1 MQGRLQQHFSLKIR
15 TVGVKSCRCDI
26 QLEAQTKQEVHLKKV
41 HLCCADPS
49 NSSIIGIVVIYVIHE
64 LCRDQDAGDEQA
76 VDIEGIDGQQ
86 WLRLSEAVE
95 VDVGNDEARGAAIC
109 VLEDPLEVAV
119 DCNGGCG
126 EAVEKRQPLGR
137 LEPPAQIVGFGHSL
151 EN

>member
-1 MQGRLQQHFSLKIR
+1 M
-15 TVGVKSCRCDI
+15 
-26 QLEAQTKQEVHLKKV
+26 
-41 HLCCADPS
+41 
-49 NSSIIGIVVIYVIHE
+49 
-64 LCRDQDAGDEQA
+64 
-76 VDIEGIDGQQ
+76 DIEGIDGQQ

-126 EAVEKRQPLGR
+126 EAVENRQPLGR
-137 LEPPAQIVGFGHSL
+137 LEPPAQVVGFGNSF